1 MCKMYPDFGLT
12 TLLKVLTCSE
22 CERTFET
29 LEEYKEHF
37 QKGGCNIINSLPN
50 QNPLLYSN
58 QHDIRCNRNV
68 KRMQG
73 QNVTACKKIFQSIHS
88 YLSHVDKAHGFR
100 RVRKCPNTCKKS
112 FRFPVHYLKHK
123 CGNGDNL
130 EIPAPGPSHAI
141 TESSQPADAVISE
154 QDREENPPVEASQQN
169 VKLKKTLKQMPS
181 LGFAQ
186 PVRDS
191 DLDNLA
197 SVVEEDKENAAP
209 DEAPTNFDE
218 NESQGLEIDEQP
230 ENDPA
235 VSETIATKDVEAVR
249 ENCATVADDGSQ
261 DDVESLNEVM
271 ECEDV
276 NVEET
281 VSTQEENLL
290 VSQNDKNNFKM
301 IVDPKPAQFG
311 DEAALQT
318 EEDCDPTV
326 EKPGD
331 VEECAVGNSAQSTFR
346 GHPTQ

>member
-12 TLLKVLTCSE
+12 TLLKVLTCGE

-37 QKGGCNIINSLPN
+37 QKGGCNIINSFPN

-58 QHDIRCNRNV
+58 QHNIYCNRNV
-68 KRMQG
+68 KKMQG
-73 QNVTACKKIFQSIHS
+73 QNVTACKKRFQSIHS

-130 EIPAPGPSHAI
+130 DISGPGPSHAN

-154 QDREENPPVEASQQN
+154 QDREENPPVEAPQQN

-235 VSETIATKDVEAVR
+235 DTETIASKDVEAVR

-271 ECEDV
+271 ESEDV

-281 VSTQEENLL
+281 VNTQEENLL
-290 VSQNDKNNFKM
+290 VSQNDKNNFKI

-318 EEDCDPTV
+318 EEDCDPTI
-326 EKPGD
+326 EKPEH
-331 VEECAVGNSAQSTFR
+331 VEEC
-346 GHPTQ
+346 PED